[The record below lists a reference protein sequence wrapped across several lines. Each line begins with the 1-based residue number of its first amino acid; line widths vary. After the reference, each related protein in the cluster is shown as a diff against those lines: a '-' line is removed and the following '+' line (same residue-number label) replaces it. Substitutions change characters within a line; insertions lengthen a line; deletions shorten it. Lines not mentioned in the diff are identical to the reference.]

1 MIAEQYGIIY
11 KRVTLE
17 DIEILRYWRNQHY
30 IRSTMQYKEYITPNM
45 QKIWFESINN
55 KYNYYFIIEHQQKKI
70 GLINCKDVEPNSNVA
85 EGGIFIWDMNYWGT
99 SIPALASLTMLQAV
113 FDVFQ
118 SGEASVATVAC
129 NNKVALDFNLNL
141 GYEIKEK
148 TPDGNYYKLFLS
160 KERYNVH
167 CRKLIKAAQ
176 ILNKDHSELKL
187 TAECSDLLPD
197 KVNEYIIFQ
206 KIKK

>member
-17 DIEILRYWRNQHY
+17 DIEILRYWRNQNY

-45 QKIWFESINN
+45 QKKWFESINN

-70 GLINCKDVEPNSNVA
+70 GLISCKDAEPNSNVA
-85 EGGIFIWDMNYWGT
+85 EGGIFIWDKNYWGT

-118 SGEASVATVAC
+118 SGEASIATVAC

-148 TPDGNYYKLFLS
+148 TLDGNYYKLYLS
-160 KERYNVH
+160 KERYNMH

-176 ILNKDHSELKL
+176 ILNKDCSELKL
-187 TAECSDLLPD
+187 TAEYSDLLPD
-197 KVNEYIIFQ
+197 KINEFIASR
-206 KIKK
+206 KKN